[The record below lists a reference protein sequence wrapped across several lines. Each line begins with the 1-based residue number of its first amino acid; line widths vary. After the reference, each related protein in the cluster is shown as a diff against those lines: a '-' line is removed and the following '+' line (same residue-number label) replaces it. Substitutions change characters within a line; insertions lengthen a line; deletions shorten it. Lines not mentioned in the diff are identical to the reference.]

1 MIHLLE
7 DVEDMIQL
15 VIRCGKFER
24 CLRNDAKQYRYRE
37 NIDALKITAYHKVAY
52 SMKYTRI
59 IKTIQVYQLSFR
71 T

>member
-1 MIHLLE
+1 MQNVYWLEDVEDMIHLLE

-37 NIDALKITAYHKVAY
+37 NIDAL
-52 SMKYTRI
+52 
-59 IKTIQVYQLSFR
+59 
-71 T
+71 